1 MTPKECWEDLVVG
14 ANAAFRIVFS
24 PKGELARTI
33 KGILWAQKQMEE
45 KDAEIARLREEPCPS
60 CGIQIPD
67 SEKEVAFV
75 LVENRDVMKRLQ
87 ELWDNDNPTYPTPK
101 PIVGKLH
108 GG

>member
-45 KDAEIARLREEPCPS
+45 KDAEIARLKDELKRPIHIEET
-60 CGIQIPD
+60 
-67 SEKEVAFV
+67 FT
-75 LVENRDVMKRLQ
+75 N
-87 ELWDNDNPTYPTPK
+87 PTPK
-101 PIVGKLH
+101 TIVGKLH